1 MSVLTTDLGSHLAL
15 VTGASGGIGKATC
28 LALAELG
35 CSIAAHYYSN
45 SDAANALVDQ
55 LKAKGVKAQAFQADL
70 SSYDEVRK
78 LHSSVY
84 SSLGAPTILFNNAGS
99 TLSKHGLRSASDISI
114 EDFELT
120 WRSNCGSA
128 FLLTQL
134 CLPDMEKAGWG
145 RVIFCSSVAGLNG
158 GVVGPHYAYAPDF
171 LLPTSNENARLN
183 LRPYRSSKSALHG
196 LVHWL
201 AGAYAAKG
209 ITVNGVAPALI
220 QDTAM
225 LPGSNEELAKKLPV
239 GRLGRPEE
247 IAETVLWMVKTGY
260 VTNKIITVDGGWIA
274 H

>member
-1 MSVLTTDLGSHLAL
+1 MSALTTDLSSQLAL

-28 LALAELG
+28 LALADMG
-35 CSIAAHYYSN
+35 CSIAVHYHTN

-55 LKAKGVKAQAFQADL
+55 LKAKGVNVQALQADL
-70 SSYDEVRK
+70 SIYDEARK
-78 LHSSVY
+78 LYSSVS
-84 SSLGAPTILFNNAGS
+84 SSLGSPKILFNNAGS
-99 TLSKHGLRSASDISI
+99 ALSKPGLRSASDISI

-158 GVVGPHYAYAPDF
+158 GVLGPHYA
-171 LLPTSNENARLN
+171 
-183 LRPYRSSKSALHG
+183 SSKSALHG

-220 QDTAM
+220 QAAAM
-225 LPGSNEELAKKLPV
+225 LPASNEQLAKRLPV

-260 VTNKIITVDGGWIA
+260 VTSKIVTVDGGLLAI
-274 H
+274 